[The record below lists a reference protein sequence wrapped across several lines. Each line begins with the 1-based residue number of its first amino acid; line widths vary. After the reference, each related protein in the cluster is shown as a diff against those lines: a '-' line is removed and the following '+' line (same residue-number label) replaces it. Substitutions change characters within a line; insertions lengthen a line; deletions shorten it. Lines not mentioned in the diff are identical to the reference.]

1 MSLLICF
8 NHNSSY
14 GKLCEN
20 VQKYSQTKIARWSGI
35 RNDWIMPRTK
45 INKLSDEDVFELDK
59 KPTTQKD
66 DKLVVLG
73 QSVLQLS
80 KLLLVK
86 LVYFLEKHLIEGSFK
101 ILYLGTLKNRVIE

>member
-1 MSLLICF
+1 
-8 NHNSSY
+8 
-14 GKLCEN
+14 
-20 VQKYSQTKIARWSGI
+20 
-35 RNDWIMPRTK
+35 MPRTK

-66 DKLVVLG
+66 DKLIVLG

-101 ILYLGTLKNRVIE
+101 ILYLGKLYIK